1 LERILLITTPCKL
14 FTERGAVVVSGQQQS
29 RVPLSDIDLII
40 LEHQQITLTHPLI
53 AKCLEL
59 NIGLIFC
66 NYKSMPIGYSLPFS
80 GHTLAQKF
88 FKLQV
93 EQAASQKHEIWS
105 VLLNAK
111 IQNQLAVL
119 SLLDIKS
126 LQLRVWARRL
136 SYKELSG
143 VEGQAARIYWQAIAD
158 CFDTDFYRDRLGPP
172 PNHAL
177 NYAYAIL
184 RSCTARALVSAG
196 LHPMSGIFHSN
207 QYNPSP
213 LADDLIEPF
222 RPFADL
228 LVFRHFDEFSSDA
241 QLSPLQ
247 KQMLI
252 QLLLQETTFNGQR
265 VQLGDAIR
273 KSAILLRETIIN
285 PETDLTFPA
294 PS

>member
-1 LERILLITTPCKL
+1 MERILLITTPCKL
-14 FTERGAVVVSGQQQS
+14 SSERGAVVVSGQQQS
-29 RVPLSDIDLII
+29 RVPLADIELIV

-66 NYKSMPIGYSLPFS
+66 DHKSMPVGYSLPFS

-88 FKLQV
+88 FNLQI
-93 EQAASQKHEIWS
+93 EQSAGQKQEIWS
-105 VLLNAK
+105 VLLSAK
-111 IQNQLAVL
+111 IQNQVAAL
-119 SLLDIKS
+119 SLLDINPLS
-126 LQLRVWARRL
+126 LRVWARRL
-136 SYKELSG
+136 SYKEPSG
-143 VEGQAARIYWQAIAD
+143 VEGQAARIYWRAIAD
-158 CFDTDFYRDRLGPP
+158 HFDTDFYRDRLGPP

-228 LVFRHFDEFSSDA
+228 LVFRHFDEFSSDD
-241 QLSPLQ
+241 QLRPLQ
-247 KQMLI
+247 KQLLI
-252 QLLLQETTFNGQR
+252 QLLLQETIFKGQR
-265 VQLGDAIR
+265 IQLGDAIR

-285 PETDLTFPA
+285 PETDLTFPT